1 MKTYSEKFV
10 DDLKQK
16 VVDQLEAEK
25 KLGLNGS
32 WDPLDFQQI
41 RQRLMAQEIERL
53 YGLASKYKKM
63 SARYRT
69 ILGWILL
76 RAKTHRGA
84 ARLLWSKVNP
94 GQPYPEDRKLS
105 GKVKS

>member
-1 MKTYSEKFV
+1 MNYSDKFV
-10 DDLKQK
+10 SELKEK
-16 VVDQLEAEK
+16 VVSQLEAEK
-25 KLGLNGS
+25 KLSPNGS
-32 WDPLDFQQI
+32 WDPLDFNQY
-41 RQRLMAQEIERL
+41 RHRFMAQEIDRL
-53 YGLASKYKKM
+53 YGLASKYKKK
-63 SARYRT
+63 SAFYRR
-69 ILGWILL
+69 ILGWLIL